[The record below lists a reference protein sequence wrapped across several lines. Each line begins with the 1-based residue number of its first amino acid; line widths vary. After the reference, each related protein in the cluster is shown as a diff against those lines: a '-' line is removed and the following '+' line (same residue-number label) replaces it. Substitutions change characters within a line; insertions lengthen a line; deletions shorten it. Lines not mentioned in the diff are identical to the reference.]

1 MATEDNFIVAIE
13 LGSSK
18 VTGMAGRKQ
27 PDGAIQ
33 VLAFAQE
40 PSTTFIRKGRINNV
54 SKMTQCIISM
64 KDKLEQKMQRSISR
78 VYVGIGGMGMHTVA
92 NTVVRHFDSKV
103 EITQEMVD
111 AMCDENR
118 SSANS
123 DRDILE
129 SVPQEYHL
137 GTQVQNDPVGIL
149 SDNIEGHYLNIV
161 ANSSVREEIRNC
173 FRAAGITIADLPIN
187 VLAMADTVLTE
198 PEKRSGCVLVDMGA
212 ETTSVAVYKNNL
224 LRHMAVIPLGGA
236 NINRDIQSLQIEDD
250 EAEQL
255 KLKYGSAVSTD
266 EADSHKPITTS
277 DGRQIPYE
285 EFMGLVEARVEE
297 IILNVKNQISLS
309 NYDVN
314 QLIGGLIVTGGAS
327 HMRGIDQAFTRD
339 TKFEKIRFVHNIRI
353 PLRATDYPGL
363 NDGGDCNAVIALI
376 DKGEIN
382 CCGGPLGQPSL
393 FEEKEEQHHEEP
405 ALTAEEEA
413 AAEAQRNGA
422 EEQPENARKQPL
434 VQRLSSQGSDD
445 RDAEDGQHAIL
456 KRRKL
461 QREFPQRRRKEQQR
475 QRADDAADHGSD
487 RADADGFHAAPLLG
501 QLVSVDRRRGGSRRA
516 GRVAQRGSDRTAVNG
531 RRVDG
536 RQHDQSGDG
545 RHSVGDGNQQRHA
558 HGSAEAGQRADDDAA
573 YGADDQPRQRPPL
586 EGHIENL
593 FYQFHE
599 IAS

>member
-40 PSTTFIRKGRINNV
+40 PSTSFIRKGRINNV

-64 KDKLEQKMQRSISR
+64 KEKLEQKMQKSISR

-92 NTVVRHFDSKV
+92 NNVVRHFDSKV

-118 SSANS
+118 NSANA

-129 SVPQEYHL
+129 AVPQEYHL
-137 GTQVQNDPVGIL
+137 GTQIQNDPVGIM
-149 SDNIEGHYLNIV
+149 SDSIEGHYLNIV

-187 VLAMADTVLTE
+187 VLAMADAMLTE
-198 PEKRSGCVLVDMGA
+198 PEKRSGCVFVDMGA

-224 LRHMAVIPLGGA
+224 LRHLAVIPLGGA
-236 NINRDIQSLQIEDD
+236 NINRDIMSLQIEDD
-250 EAEQL
+250 EAEQS
-255 KLKYGSAVSTD
+255 KLKYGSAVPTD
-266 EADSHKPITTS
+266 DSDSHKPIVTS
-277 DGRQIPYE
+277 DGRKIPYD

-309 NYDVN
+309 GYDMN
-314 QLIGGLIVTGGAS
+314 QLIGGLVITGGAS
-327 HMRGIDQAFTRD
+327 HMRGIDQAFTSD

-353 PLRATDYPGL
+353 SLRATDYPGL

-382 CCGGPLGQPSL
+382 CCGGTLGQPGL
-393 FEEKEEQHHEEP
+393 FEDDEEKVDEEAEKAEQEAAEAKRKAEEE
-405 ALTAEEEA
+405 ARKKAEEERKKAEEEA
-413 AAEAQRNGA
+413 AAAAAAAARKAKWKNAFKRVGNFFGNLVKEND
-422 EEQPENARKQPL
+422 ENA
-434 VQRLSSQGSDD
+434 
-445 RDAEDGQHAIL
+445 
-456 KRRKL
+456 
-461 QREFPQRRRKEQQR
+461 
-475 QRADDAADHGSD
+475 
-487 RADADGFHAAPLLG
+487 
-501 QLVSVDRRRGGSRRA
+501 
-516 GRVAQRGSDRTAVNG
+516 
-531 RRVDG
+531 
-536 RQHDQSGDG
+536 
-545 RHSVGDGNQQRHA
+545 
-558 HGSAEAGQRADDDAA
+558 
-573 YGADDQPRQRPPL
+573 
-586 EGHIENL
+586 
-593 FYQFHE
+593 
-599 IAS
+599 